1 MTAQVTVVGNL
12 TAEPEIKTTKTGSS
26 VLKVGVA
33 VNRRWKNKQ
42 DEWEEETSFFDVN
55 AWGELA
61 DNVAASLSK
70 GSRVL
75 VSGRLEQQTW
85 ENKEG
90 QKQSKVVLVADDIGV
105 SLRKAQVTGIN
116 KTGQQ
121 AQQQKQAAKNTTN
134 WDEESFQAHIAPQ

>member
-12 TAEPEIKTTKTGSS
+12 TAEPELKTTKTGSS

-42 DEWEEETSFFDVN
+42 DEWEEEVSFFDVN

-61 DNVAASLSK
+61 DNIAASLSK
-70 GSRVL
+70 GSKVI
-75 VSGRLEQQTW
+75 VTGRLEQQSW

-90 QKQSKVVLVADDIGV
+90 QKQSKVVLVADDVGV
-105 SLRKAQVTGIN
+105 SLRKAQVQGIN
-116 KTGQQ
+116 KTGQ
-121 AQQQKQAAKNTTN
+121 AAQQKQAPKSDTS
-134 WDEESFQAHIAPQ
+134 WEQESF

>member
-42 DEWEEETSFFDVN
+42 DEWEEEVSFFDVN

-61 DNVAASLSK
+61 DNVASSLSK
-70 GSRVL
+70 GSRVI
-75 VSGRLEQQTW
+75 VSGRLEQQSW

-105 SLRKAQVTGIN
+105 SLRKAQVAGIN

-121 AQQQKQAAKNTTN
+121 QQKQAPKNPD
-134 WDEESFQAHIAPQ
+134 WGAEEAF

>member
-42 DEWEEETSFFDVN
+42 DEWEEEVSFFDVN

-61 DNVAASLSK
+61 DNVASSLSK
-70 GSRVL
+70 GSRVI
-75 VSGRLEQQTW
+75 VSGRLEQQSW

-121 AQQQKQAAKNTTN
+121 QQKQAPKNSD
-134 WDEESFQAHIAPQ
+134 WGAEEAF

>member
-26 VLKVGVA
+26 VLRVGVA

-42 DEWEEETSFFDVN
+42 DEWEEEVSFFDVN

-70 GSRVL
+70 GSRVI
-75 VSGRLEQQTW
+75 VSGRLEQQSW

-105 SLRKAQVTGIN
+105 SLRKAQVNGIS

-121 AQQQKQAAKNTTN
+121 AQQQKSAPKGNAS
-134 WDEESFQAHIAPQ
+134 WDDEEAF

>member
-42 DEWEEETSFFDVN
+42 DEWEEEVSFFDVN

-61 DNVAASLSK
+61 DNVAASLAK
-70 GSRVL
+70 GSRVI
-75 VSGRLEQQTW
+75 VSGRLEQQSW

-105 SLRKAQVTGIN
+105 SLRKAQVQGVT
-116 KTGQQ
+116 KTGQP
-121 AQQQKQAAKNTTN
+121 QQKQTAKSSDWNA
-134 WDEESFQAHIAPQ
+134 EAPF

>member
-1 MTAQVTVVGNL
+1 MTAQVTVIGNL

-42 DEWEEETSFFDVN
+42 DEWEEEVSFFDVN

-70 GSRVL
+70 GSKVIIT
-75 VSGRLEQQTW
+75 GRLEQQSW
-85 ENKEG
+85 DNKEG

-105 SLRKAQVTGIN
+105 SLRKAQIQGIS
-116 KTGQQ
+116 KTGQ
-121 AQQQKQAAKNTTN
+121 AQQKPAPKANTS
-134 WDEESFQAHIAPQ
+134 WDDEEAF

>member
-42 DEWEEETSFFDVN
+42 DEWEEEVSFFDVN

-61 DNVAASLSK
+61 DNVAQSLSK
-70 GSRVL
+70 GSRVI
-75 VSGRLEQQTW
+75 VSGRLEQQSW

-121 AQQQKQAAKNTTN
+121 AQQQKSAPKGNTS
-134 WDEESFQAHIAPQ
+134 WDEEVF

>member
-12 TAEPEIKTTKTGSS
+12 TADPETKTTKTGSS
-26 VLKVGVA
+26 VLKVGIA

-42 DEWEEETSFFDVN
+42 DEWEEEVSFFDVN

-61 DNVAASLSK
+61 DNVSSSLHK
-70 GSRVL
+70 GSRVI
-75 VSGRLEQQTW
+75 VTGRLEQQSW
-85 ENKEG
+85 ERDG

-105 SLRKAQVTGIN
+105 SLRKAQISGIT

-121 AQQQKQAAKNTTN
+121 QQKPAPKNAGG
-134 WDEESFQAHIAPQ
+134 WDEEEPF

>member
-12 TAEPEIKTTKTGSS
+12 TADPEIRTTKTGSS

-42 DEWEEETSFFDVN
+42 DEWEEEVSFFDVN

-61 DNVAASLSK
+61 DNVAQSLNK
-70 GSRVL
+70 GSRVI
-75 VSGRLEQQTW
+75 VSGRLEQQSW
-85 ENKEG
+85 EKEG

-105 SLRKAQVTGIN
+105 SLRKAQVQGIT
-116 KTGQQ
+116 KTGQA
-121 AQQQKQAAKNTTN
+121 AQQQKVASKGNSS
-134 WDEESFQAHIAPQ
+134 WDEESF

>member
-12 TAEPEIKTTKTGSS
+12 TAEPELKTTKNGSS

-42 DEWEEETSFFDVN
+42 EEWEEEVSFFDVN

-61 DNVAASLSK
+61 DNVASSLAK
-70 GSRVL
+70 GSRVI
-75 VSGRLEQQTW
+75 VSGRLEQQSW

-105 SLRKAQVTGIN
+105 SLRKAQVSGIN

-121 AQQQKQAAKNTTN
+121 QQQQQQKQSPKNTN
-134 WDEESFQAHIAPQ
+134 WDTEEAF

>member
-12 TAEPEIKTTKTGSS
+12 TADPEIKTTKTGSS

-42 DEWEEETSFFDVN
+42 DEWEEEVSFFDVN

-61 DNVAASLSK
+61 DNVAQSLNK
-70 GSRVL
+70 GSRVI
-75 VSGRLEQQTW
+75 VSGRLEQQSW

-105 SLRKAQVTGIN
+105 SLRKAQVVGIN

-121 AQQQKQAAKNTTN
+121 AQQQKQAAKNTAN
-134 WDEESFQAHIAPQ
+134 WDEEAF

>member
-12 TAEPEIKTTKTGSS
+12 TADPELKITKTGSS

-33 VNRRWKNKQ
+33 TNRRWKNKQ
-42 DEWEEETSFFDVN
+42 DEWEEVVSFFDVN

-61 DNVAASLSK
+61 ENSAASLSK
-70 GSRVL
+70 GARVL
-75 VSGRLEQQTW
+75 ISGRLEQQTW
-85 ENKEG
+85 EKEG

-121 AQQQKQAAKNTTN
+121 AQQKKPVSVGKQTS
-134 WDEESFQAHIAPQ
+134 WDDESF

>member
-12 TAEPEIKTTKTGSS
+12 TADPEIRTTKTGSS

-42 DEWEEETSFFDVN
+42 DEWEEEVSFFDVN

-61 DNVAASLSK
+61 DNVAQSLNK
-70 GSRVL
+70 GSRVI
-75 VSGRLEQQTW
+75 VSGRLEQQSW
-85 ENKEG
+85 EKEG

-105 SLRKAQVTGIN
+105 SLRKAQVQGIT
-116 KTGQQ
+116 KTGQA
-121 AQQQKQAAKNTTN
+121 AQQQKVASKGNAS
-134 WDEESFQAHIAPQ
+134 WDEESF

>member
-12 TAEPEIKTTKTGSS
+12 TADPELKITKTGSS

-33 VNRRWKNKQ
+33 TNRRWKNKQ
-42 DEWEEETSFFDVN
+42 DEWEEVVSFFDVN

-61 DNVAASLSK
+61 ENSAASLSK
-70 GSRVL
+70 GARVL
-75 VSGRLEQQTW
+75 ISGRLEQQTW
-85 ENKEG
+85 EKEG

-105 SLRKAQVTGIN
+105 SLRKAQVAGIN

-121 AQQQKQAAKNTTN
+121 AQQQKVASQGKQTS
-134 WDEESFQAHIAPQ
+134 WGDESF

>member
-12 TAEPEIKTTKTGSS
+12 TADPELKITKTGSS

-33 VNRRWKNKQ
+33 TNRRWKNKQ
-42 DEWEEETSFFDVN
+42 DEWEEVVSFFDVN

-61 DNVAASLSK
+61 ENSAASLSK
-70 GSRVL
+70 GARVL
-75 VSGRLEQQTW
+75 ISGRLEQQTW
-85 ENKEG
+85 EKEG

-121 AQQQKQAAKNTTN
+121 AQLKKPVSVGKQTS
-134 WDEESFQAHIAPQ
+134 WDDRSF

>member
-42 DEWEEETSFFDVN
+42 DEWEEEASFFDVN

-61 DNVAASLSK
+61 ENVAASLSK

-75 VSGRLEQQTW
+75 ISGRLEQQTW

-116 KTGQQ
+116 KTGVQ
-121 AQQQKQAAKNTTN
+121 AQQQKQASKNTSV
-134 WDEESFQAHIAPQ
+134 WEEEAF

>member
-42 DEWEEETSFFDVN
+42 DEWEEEASFFDVN

-61 DNVAASLSK
+61 DNVASSLSK
-70 GSRVL
+70 GSRVII
-75 VSGRLEQQTW
+75 SGRLEQQSW

-116 KTGQQ
+116 KTGVQ
-121 AQQQKQAAKNTTN
+121 AQQQKQAPKNTTG
-134 WDEESFQAHIAPQ
+134 WEEEAF

>member
-42 DEWEEETSFFDVN
+42 DEWEEEASFFDVN

-61 DNVAASLSK
+61 ENVAASLSK

-75 VSGRLEQQTW
+75 ISGRLEQQTL

-116 KTGQQ
+116 KTGVQ
-121 AQQQKQAAKNTTN
+121 AQQQKQASKNTSG
-134 WDEESFQAHIAPQ
+134 WEEEAF

>member
-1 MTAQVTVVGNL
+1 MTAQVTIVGNL
-12 TAEPEIKTTKTGSS
+12 TSDPELKTTKTGSS

-42 DEWEEETSFFDVN
+42 DEWEETVSYFDVN

-70 GSRVL
+70 GSRVI
-75 VSGRLEQQTW
+75 VSGRLEQQSW

-90 QKQSKVVLVADDIGV
+90 QKQSKVVLVADDFGV
-105 SLRKAQVTGIN
+105 SLRKAQVSGIN

-121 AQQQKQAAKNTTN
+121 QQQRQSSGKSNDWSA
-134 WDEESFQAHIAPQ
+134 EEPF

>member
-12 TAEPEIKTTKTGSS
+12 TADPEIKTTKTGSS

-42 DEWEEETSFFDVN
+42 DEWEEQPSFFDVN

-70 GSRVL
+70 GSRVII
-75 VSGRLEQQTW
+75 SGRLEQQSW

-90 QKQSKVVLVADDIGV
+90 QKQTKVVLVADDIGV
-105 SLRKAQVTGIN
+105 SLRKAQIQGIS

-121 AQQQKQAAKNTTN
+121 APQQRQATSKSAS
-134 WDEESFQAHIAPQ
+134 WDDEEAF

>member
-42 DEWEEETSFFDVN
+42 DEWEEEASFFDVN

-61 DNVAASLSK
+61 ENVAASLSK

-75 VSGRLEQQTW
+75 ISGRLEQQTW

-105 SLRKAQVTGIN
+105 SLRKAQVAGIN
-116 KTGQQ
+116 KTGVQ
-121 AQQQKQAAKNTTN
+121 AQQQKQASKNTSG
-134 WDEESFQAHIAPQ
+134 WEEEAF

>member
-1 MTAQVTVVGNL
+1 MTAQVTVIGNL

-42 DEWEEETSFFDVN
+42 DEWEEEVSFFDVN

-61 DNVAASLSK
+61 DNVASSLSK

-75 VSGRLEQQTW
+75 V
-85 ENKEG
+85 
-90 QKQSKVVLVADDIGV
+90 
-105 SLRKAQVTGIN
+105 
-116 KTGQQ
+116 
-121 AQQQKQAAKNTTN
+121 
-134 WDEESFQAHIAPQ
+134 

>member
-12 TAEPEIKTTKTGSS
+12 TAEPELKTTKNGSS

-42 DEWEEETSFFDVN
+42 DEWEEDVSFFDVN

-61 DNVAASLSK
+61 DNVASSLSK
-70 GSRVL
+70 GSRVI
-75 VSGRLEQQTW
+75 VSGRLEQQNW

-90 QKQSKVVLVADDIGV
+90 QKQSKVVLVADDIGP
-105 SLRKAQVTGIN
+105 SLRKAQVTGIV
-116 KTGQQ
+116 KTGQP
-121 AQQQKQAAKNTTN
+121 QQQQMQKTTSGN
-134 WDEESFQAHIAPQ
+134 SGWNDEQSF

>member
-42 DEWEEETSFFDVN
+42 DEWEEEASFFDVN

-61 DNVAASLSK
+61 ENVAASLSK

-75 VSGRLEQQTW
+75 ISGRLEQQTW

-116 KTGQQ
+116 KTGVQ
-121 AQQQKQAAKNTTN
+121 AQQDRK
-134 WDEESFQAHIAPQ
+134 SVV

>member
-42 DEWEEETSFFDVN
+42 DEWEEEVSFFDVN

-61 DNVAASLSK
+61 DNVASSLSK
-70 GSRVL
+70 GSRVI
-75 VSGRLEQQTW
+75 VSGRLEQQSW

-105 SLRKAQVTGIN
+105 SLRKAQVAGTN

-121 AQQQKQAAKNTTN
+121 QQKQAPKNSD
-134 WDEESFQAHIAPQ
+134 WGAEEAF

>member
-42 DEWEEETSFFDVN
+42 DEWEEEVSFFDVN

-61 DNVAASLSK
+61 DNVAQSLTK
-70 GSRVL
+70 GSRVI
-75 VSGRLEQQTW
+75 VSGRLEQQSW

-105 SLRKAQVTGIN
+105 SLRKAQVQGVT
-116 KTGQQ
+116 KTGQP
-121 AQQQKQAAKNTTN
+121 QQKQQTTKSSDWN
-134 WDEESFQAHIAPQ
+134 AEAPF

>member
-42 DEWEEETSFFDVN
+42 DEWEEEVSFFDVN

-70 GSRVL
+70 GSRVI
-75 VSGRLEQQTW
+75 VSGRLEQQSW

-105 SLRKAQVTGIN
+105 SLRKAQVQGIN
-116 KTGQQ
+116 KTGQA
-121 AQQQKQAAKNTTN
+121 AQQQKQAPKGNTS
-134 WDEESFQAHIAPQ
+134 WDDEAF

>member
-12 TAEPEIKTTKTGSS
+12 TAEPELKTTKTGSS
-26 VLKVGVA
+26 VLKVGIA

-61 DNVAASLSK
+61 DNVATSLSK
-70 GSRVL
+70 GSRVI
-75 VSGRLEQQTW
+75 VSGRLEQQSW

-105 SLRKAQVTGIN
+105 SLRKAQVGTIT
-116 KTGQQ
+116 KTGAQ
-121 AQQQKQAAKNTTN
+121 AQSQGRPAPKKSNN
-134 WDEESFQAHIAPQ
+134 WDEEEPF

>member
-42 DEWEEETSFFDVN
+42 DEWEEEASFFDVN

-61 DNVAASLSK
+61 ENVAASLSK

-75 VSGRLEQQTW
+75 ISGRLEQQTW

-116 KTGQQ
+116 KTGVQ
-121 AQQQKQAAKNTTN
+121 AQQQKQAPKNTSG
-134 WDEESFQAHIAPQ
+134 WEEEAF